1 MGAGDRVRSS
11 PTRPPGPKEDGPGL
25 RGAKVELPCVLSS
38 SFAFFAGGW
47 HKTIDSPLFGDS
59 RYRGRRLCGGAD
71 IVADV
76 SSQFNLNN
84 IKLLSS
90 YTKNL
95 SPGVFYF
102 LGQLSQA
109 SRVTRPLGSR
119 GLAMLAR
126 RIQEWRKRAK
136 GVEIHPISQEGR
148 HGGGKQGRASLNYS
162 PDSCGIHSLI
172 GAIDTSLLRWSFSA

>member
-1 MGAGDRVRSS
+1 MGAGDRVRGS

-59 RYRGRRLCGGAD
+59 RYRGRRLCGAAD

-109 SRVTRPLGSR
+109 SRVTRSLGSR
-119 GLAMLAR
+119 DSAIMTLVSFLSNL
-126 RIQEWRKRAK
+126 KRESDSAA
-136 GVEIHPISQEGR
+136 PILSQLLSPILSM
-148 HGGGKQGRASLNYS
+148 AS
-162 PDSCGIHSLI
+162 
-172 GAIDTSLLRWSFSA
+172 